1 MGGWRET
8 AFSPAAAP
16 RRGSL
21 LFHVPA
27 AGWAG
32 VRCGDRAGGA
42 ESHGPGESHLMGGAC
57 RPPLWSADT
66 RSDHPGR
73 QAPGAGGWGGAWP
86 AACPTALLPA
96 CTSPPRAGR
105 SSPTCWSSRALCASG
120 HLSPQKETDKQGSGR
135 PEPPRQALRG
145 LPPRATNPVSC
156 HPNLTVGCQERRGF
170 ENECPV
176 HTSHLPAGNR
186 AQSTGLCPLRQR
198 PIRRETRGRPGPS
211 CRRPPAPP
219 QASPFPVRG
228 ALGAR
233 NAALTAFR
241 RV

>member
-176 HTSHLPAGNR
+176 HTSHLPARNR
-186 AQSTGLCPLRQR
+186 
-198 PIRRETRGRPGPS
+198 
-211 CRRPPAPP
+211 P
-219 QASPFPVRG
+219 QA
-228 ALGAR
+228 ALGPRAPGSAR
-233 NAALTAFR
+233 SVSAPSGGRLGAAQAPAAAVRPHHGTPPPSQ
-241 RV
+241 